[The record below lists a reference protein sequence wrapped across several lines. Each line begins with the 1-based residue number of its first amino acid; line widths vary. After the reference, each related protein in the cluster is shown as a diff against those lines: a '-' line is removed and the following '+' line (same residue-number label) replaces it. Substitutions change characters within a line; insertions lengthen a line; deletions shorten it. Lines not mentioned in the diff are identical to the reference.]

1 MDIPQNWTFENT
13 AVASGFDR
21 HVREQLPWYDIATNS
36 ITHFARHYIPERG
49 LVYDIGASTGNIGRA
64 IASVIEAR
72 NAELVGIEPAEEM
85 LLLYEAPGKVDRA
98 RAEDYDYKPFD
109 FAVLFLCLM
118 FVPYCERS
126 SLVSRLV
133 DACRP
138 GGAIIIFD
146 KMEPEAGYL
155 STVLYRLTLAG
166 KLASGTSPSEIVAKE
181 LSLAGVQRA
190 LSPSTLPESAKQWF
204 RFGDFAGF
212 IIEK

>member
-1 MDIPQNWTFENT
+1 
-13 AVASGFDR
+13 
-21 HVREQLPWYDIATNS
+21 
-36 ITHFARHYIPERG
+36 
-49 LVYDIGASTGNIGRA
+49 
-64 IASVIEAR
+64 
-72 NAELVGIEPAEEM
+72 
-85 LLLYEAPGKVDRA
+85 
-98 RAEDYDYKPFD
+98 
-109 FAVLFLCLM
+109 M
-118 FVPYCERS
+118 FVPYRERS

-190 LSPSTLPESAKQWF
+190 LSPSVLPESAKQWF